1 MGYGKKNSNGDTVF
15 GPLTFAFNSDI
26 LYSMINK
33 VLNYV
38 KKYQMIEP
46 EDTIVAG
53 VSGGADSVCLLFVLM
68 EIQRKIPFTI
78 LVVHIN
84 HKIRQDAAADADF
97 VRGLCEKWDLPF
109 FLVEEDVKRQA
120 EAWGISE
127 EEAGRQIRYQAFFKA
142 LGNKKGKVAV
152 AHNSNDRA
160 ETMLFHLF
168 RGTGLAGAG
177 GIRPVSGKIIR
188 PLLCIGR
195 NEIEGWLE
203 KRDISFC
210 TDSTNLQDVYTR
222 NRIRHHILAYAEG
235 QVCQGA
241 AANMNRAADQL
252 LEAEEYICRQTQDAM
267 ERCVQINRDGISI
280 KLPELFQEDAYLRG
294 RILLNCVG
302 QAAGS
307 RKNITAAHIKNME
320 NLFKGTGS
328 REIHLPYGLLVYK
341 KYDVGMIQKREKD
354 NRVDGMEGRKSEY
367 EVFIPSVME
376 IPTLGRVEFTIFSQK
391 ESQIIPQKTYT
402 KWFDYDKITSSIVF
416 RTRKQGDYFTIN
428 KSKGHKSL
436 QDYFVNEKVPKK
448 DRDKIFL
455 LAEGSHVIWIPGY
468 RISEHYKISGETR
481 NILQVKIMDKEG

>member
-1 MGYGKKNSNGDTVF
+1 
-15 GPLTFAFNSDI
+15 
-26 LYSMINK
+26 MINK
-33 VLNYV
+33 VLDYV
-38 KKYQMIEP
+38 KKYHMIEP

-53 VSGGADSVCLLFVLM
+53 VSGGADSVCLLFVLIEM
-68 EIQRKIPFTI
+68 QRKIPFAVS
-78 LVVHIN
+78 VVHIN
-84 HKIRQDAAADADF
+84 HKIRQEASADADF
-97 VRGLCEKWDLPF
+97 VRKLCEKWKIPF

-120 EAWGISE
+120 AARGVSE
-127 EEAGRQIRYQAFFKA
+127 EEAGRQIRYQAFFEA

-177 GIRPVSGKIIR
+177 GIRPVAGKVIR

-195 NEIEGWLE
+195 KEIEGWLK
-203 KRDISFC
+203 KRNISFC
-210 TDSTNLQDVYTR
+210 TDCTNFQDIYTR
-222 NRIRHHILAYAEG
+222 NRIRHHILSYAEG
-235 QVCQGA
+235 WVCQGA
-241 AANMNRAADQL
+241 VVNMNRAADQF
-252 LEAEEYICRQTQDAM
+252 LEAEEYICRQTQTAM
-267 ERCVQINRDGISI
+267 SRCVSANRDGISVKI
-280 KLPELFQEDAYLRG
+280 PELFQEDAYLRG
-294 RILLNCVG
+294 RILLNCIE

-320 NLFKGTGS
+320 TLFKGAGC

-354 NRVDGMEGRKSEY
+354 VCVDNIEGKENKY
-367 EVFIPSVME
+367 EISIPSVLE
-376 IPTLGRVEFTIFSQK
+376 LPTLGKVEFTIFSRK

-428 KSKGHKSL
+428 KNMGHKSL

-468 RISEHYKISGETR
+468 RISEYYKISRETV
-481 NILQVKIMDKEG
+481 NILQVSIMDKEG